1 MSFIKFVKENPSCYS
16 FNVKE
21 VVKRI
26 MLDTKTHEEIHSEI
40 KTWNEQEH
48 HNGIA
53 EALHIDG
60 LIHPHHEHHGKLENV
75 NTFIIKPTS
84 HTNLLPKTWHRVRAT
99 SFSELPLND
108 PSMQETEGQ
117 ADYDN

>member
-26 MLDTKTHEEIHSEI
+26 MLDTKTHEEMHSEI
-40 KTWNEQEH
+40 KTKNEQEH

-53 EALHIDG
+53 VALHIDG

-84 HTNLLPKTWHRVRAT
+84 HTNLLPKT
-99 SFSELPLND
+99 
-108 PSMQETEGQ
+108 
-117 ADYDN
+117 